1 MRGGNGLS
9 RLKSYSSPKAPPPVG
24 PYSAVVSVEM
34 PSTLLFVAGQL
45 PMASDGKIVNGE
57 IKEHT
62 KAVLMNIKMQLEAAN
77 ASVRDIV
84 KTTVFLANMDHF
96 QDMNEVYAEFFKDSK
111 TKSARATVEVAR
123 LPMNAL
129 VEIEA
134 IAAV

>member
-1 MRGGNGLS
+1 
-9 RLKSYSSPKAPPPVG
+9 VG

-45 PMASDGKIVNGE
+45 PMTLDGKIVNGE
-57 IKEHT
+57 IKEQT
-62 KAVLMNIKMQLEAAN
+62 KAVLMNIKMQLEATN

-111 TKSARATVEVAR
+111 TKPARATVEVAR

-134 IAAV
+134 IAAI